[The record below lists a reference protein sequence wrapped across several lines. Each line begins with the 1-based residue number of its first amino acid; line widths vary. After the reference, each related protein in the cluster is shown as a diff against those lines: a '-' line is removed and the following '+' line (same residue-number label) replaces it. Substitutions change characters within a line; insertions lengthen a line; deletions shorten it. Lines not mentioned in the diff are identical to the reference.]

1 MHFHAIQRS
10 NGRTES
16 TSTENV
22 PSRIQQDLENRP
34 HLAPR
39 NVDITKKVSP
49 YGHDDAADVQ
59 TMASLSKR
67 QILNDASFNASLTSQ
82 GDSEQGSLPPVER
95 HLQVAI
101 PTSSPG
107 LTTFAYQRALRNR
120 IEASKLLKD
129 NTYDLTRYTPTFI
142 HDALMLPGS
151 LAGLLS
157 KGSAGDLINRMTPA
171 FLPGCHAHLD
181 QESLQPCLVRAD
193 NAQSYVQGM
202 LVFGQGKAS
211 RDAVHQHYRPG
222 AKRRKV
228 GVEIDVWVESPPG
241 ESAARPWRLQR
252 RTVQAHAWIW
262 SGNLEDCR
270 GGECREW
277 TIEDSLAGTLEEEM
291 PMRIELDGKGDE
303 AHEEWLTEDSSVATL
318 AGKEEGQVNGKHEA
332 PAFYS
337 FERDTWLE

>member
-1 MHFHAIQRS
+1 MAGERQPSQNAHLPTDMDHMHFHAIQRS

-228 GVEIDVWVESPPG
+228 GVEIDV
-241 ESAARPWRLQR
+241 
-252 RTVQAHAWIW
+252 
-262 SGNLEDCR
+262 
-270 GGECREW
+270 EW

>member
-1 MHFHAIQRS
+1 
-10 NGRTES
+10 
-16 TSTENV
+16 
-22 PSRIQQDLENRP
+22 
-34 HLAPR
+34 
-39 NVDITKKVSP
+39 
-49 YGHDDAADVQ
+49 
-59 TMASLSKR
+59 MAKLHELR
-67 QILNDASFNASLTSQ
+67 ILNDASSFNVSLMSQ
-82 GDSEQGSLPPVER
+82 DSEQENHEAVQR

-120 IEASKLLKD
+120 IEASKLLED
-129 NTYDLTRYTPTFI
+129 NIYDLTRYTPTFI

-181 QESLQPCLVRAD
+181 QETLQPCLVRTD

-202 LVFGQGKAS
+202 LVFGQGRAS

-228 GVEIDVWVESPPG
+228 EVEIDVWVESQPG
-241 ESAARPWRLQR
+241 ESATCLWHLQR
-252 RTVQAHAWIW
+252 RTVRAHAWIW
-262 SGNLEDCR
+262 SGDLEDCS
-270 GGECREW
+270 GGECRDW

-303 AHEEWLTEDSSVATL
+303 AHEEWLRNDSSVATIES
-318 AGKEEGQVNGKHEA
+318 GEEAQENEKHEG
-332 PAFYS
+332 PTFHS